1 MTSFSTFD
9 STLQSSVTDPW
20 HHQATRGPQ
29 LSELL
34 EIPDYRR
41 LDPLY
46 HTKKNDMQPCSA
58 AKSDTNT
65 NEKLCWW
72 NLGMP
77 TEYSAV
83 VFWNRIYFI

>member
-41 LDPLY
+41 LDPLC
-46 HTKKNDMQPCSA
+46 HMKKADIQLYSA
-58 AKSDTNT
+58 ANSDTNT
-65 NEKLCWW
+65 SKKLCWW
-72 NLGMP
+72 NLGM
-77 TEYSAV
+77 
-83 VFWNRIYFI
+83 